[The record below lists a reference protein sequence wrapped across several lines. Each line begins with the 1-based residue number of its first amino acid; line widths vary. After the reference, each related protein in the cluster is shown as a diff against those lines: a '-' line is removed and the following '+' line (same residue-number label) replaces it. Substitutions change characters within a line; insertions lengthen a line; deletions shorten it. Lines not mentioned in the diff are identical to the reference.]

1 MADGPLQLDRSV
13 GLGLLTLYGIGVI
26 VGAGI
31 YVLIGAVAGV
41 SGALMPL
48 AFLVAGVV
56 AAFSAGSF
64 AELSARI
71 PESAGEAAYVEEA
84 FAAPLLSTLTGLGVV
99 AVGTISAAV
108 IVKGGVGYIAGFV
121 DLPRAP
127 MEIAVLLLLG
137 AIAGLGVRRS
147 LTVAGVVTLAEI
159 AGLLVVAAAGLA
171 APAEMAVGEMLA
183 AAGTA
188 LDATPALLAGALIAF
203 FAFVG
208 FEDMVNMAEE
218 TVDPARTVPRAIFLA
233 VAATTALYCLVAVAA
248 LHAVGVD
255 RLAESERPLA
265 LVFEAGTG
273 MSDRPILVI
282 AILATLNGALVQIVM
297 VSRVLYGLGRR
308 RRRWLGW
315 FHALNG
321 RTRTPLRATAT
332 AVAVIAALILSAP
345 IATLAEWTSTVL
357 LCVFVMVNAALIALK
372 RRGPPPPGAPRMPM
386 AVPVLAIL
394 FALGLL
400 LA

>member
-1 MADGPLQLDRSV
+1 MQLDRSI

-99 AVGTISAAV
+99 AVGVISAAV
-108 IVKGGVGYIAGFV
+108 IVKGGVGYIAGFA

-137 AIAGLGVRRS
+137 GIAALGVRQS
-147 LTVAGVVTLAEI
+147 LTVAGIVTVAEI

-171 APAEMAVGEMLA
+171 APAEMTVGEMLA

-188 LDATPALLAGALIAF
+188 WDAAPVLLAGALLAF

-233 VAATTALYCLVAVAA
+233 VAATTVLYCLVAVAA
-248 LHAVGVD
+248 LHAVGAA
-255 RLAESERPLA
+255 RLAQSERPLA

-273 MSDRPILVI
+273 MSDRPILVV

-315 FHALNG
+315 FHALSP
-321 RTRTPLRATAT
+321 RTRTPVRATAT
-332 AVAVIAALILSAP
+332 GVAVIAALILSAP